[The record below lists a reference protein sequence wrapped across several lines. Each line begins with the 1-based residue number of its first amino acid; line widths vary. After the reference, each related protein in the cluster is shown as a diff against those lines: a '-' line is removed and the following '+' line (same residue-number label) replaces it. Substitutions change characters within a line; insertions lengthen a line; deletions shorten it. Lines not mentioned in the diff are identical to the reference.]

1 MRQTRLVQP
10 SPQQHPVSQQSTAEL
25 GRTGM
30 ILSRVGLGTWAQG
43 GGGWAAGW
51 GPQDDRESM
60 AAIRAAVEAGINWID
75 TAPAYG
81 HGHAEEVVGQVMAEM
96 AEGDRPYVFTK
107 LGRRWDPAD
116 PMAPLRTA
124 LTADSIQGEVEDS
137 LRRLR
142 TERIDLLQV
151 HWPADDGTAIEEY
164 WGALVRLR
172 EQGKIRA
179 AGLSNHNVAQ
189 LAEAEQVGHVDSLQP
204 PFSMIRRDAA
214 AAEIGW
220 CAAHATGVIV
230 YSPLQAG
237 LLSGAMTAQ
246 RVAAMPADDW
256 RSRNAEFAGDR
267 FDRNLDLA
275 RRLLPVARRHG
286 TTQSAVAIAWT
297 LAWPGVTGAIVGARR
312 PEQLRDWIAAA
323 SLRLGDADLDELAAA
338 ITDTG
343 AGTGPARP

>member
-1 MRQTRLVQP
+1 MQP
-10 SPQQHPVSQQSTAEL
+10 SPKEESASERSTAEL

-51 GPQDDRESM
+51 GPQDDRESI
-60 AAIRAAVEAGINWID
+60 AAIQSAVDAGINWID

-81 HGHAEEVVGQVMAEM
+81 HGHAEEVLGQAMAQLKEP
-96 AEGDRPYVFTK
+96 DRPYVFTK

-124 LTADSIQGEVEDS
+124 LSADSIQAEVEDS

-151 HWPADDGTAIEEY
+151 HWPADDGTPIDEY

-179 AGLSNHNVAQ
+179 AGLSNHNVSQ
-189 LAEAEQVGHVDSLQP
+189 LTEAERVGHVDSLQP
-204 PFSMIRRDAA
+204 PFSMIRREVAS
-214 AAEIGW
+214 AELGW
-220 CAAHATGVIV
+220 CAANQAGVIV

-237 LLSGAMTAQ
+237 LLSGAMTAE

-256 RSRNAEFAGDR
+256 RSRNGEFGGER
-267 FDRNLDLA
+267 FDRNLALA
-275 RRLLPVARRHG
+275 ERLRPVAQRHG
-286 TTQSAVAIAWT
+286 TTQAAIAVAWT

-312 PEQLRDWIAAA
+312 PEQLRDWVAAG
-323 SLRLGDADLDELAAA
+323 SLRLDDADLDELAAA
-338 ITDTG
+338 IEETG
-343 AGTGPARP
+343 AGRGPDRPRGQA

>member
-1 MRQTRLVQP
+1 MF
-10 SPQQHPVSQQSTAEL
+10 
-25 GRTGM
+25 
-30 ILSRVGLGTWAQG
+30 LSRVGLGTWAQG

-51 GPQDDRESM
+51 GPQDDRESI
-60 AAIRAAVEAGINWID
+60 AAIHAAVQAGINWID

-81 HGHAEEVVGQVMAEM
+81 HGHAEEVLGQAMAQI
-96 AEGDRPYVFTK
+96 AEADRPFVFTK

-124 LTADSIQGEVEDS
+124 LAADSIQREVEES

-142 TERIDLLQV
+142 TDRIDLLQV
-151 HWPADDGTAIEEY
+151 HWPADDGTPIEEY

-189 LAEAEQVGHVDSLQP
+189 LTEAEQVGHVDSLQP
-204 PFSMIRRDAA
+204 PFSMIKRAA

-220 CAAHATGVIV
+220 CAEHQTGVIV

-256 RSRNAEFAGDR
+256 RSRNPEFAGDKL
-267 FDRNLDLA
+267 DRNLELA
-275 RRLLPVARRHG
+275 ERLRPVAERHG
-286 TTQSAVAIAWT
+286 TTQSAIAIAWT

-312 PEQLRDWIAAA
+312 PVQLKGWIAAG
-323 SLRLGDADLDELAAA
+323 SLRLDDADLDELAAA
-338 ITDTG
+338 IDATG

>member
-1 MRQTRLVQP
+1 MQP
-10 SPQQHPVSQQSTAEL
+10 SPEEQSASEQSTAEL

-43 GGGWAAGW
+43 GGGGGAGW
-51 GPQDDRESM
+51 GPQDDRESI
-60 AAIRAAVEAGINWID
+60 AAIQSAVDAGINWID

-81 HGHAEEVVGQVMAEM
+81 HGHAEEVLGQAIAEIPQS
-96 AEGDRPYVFTK
+96 DRPYVFTK
-107 LGRRWDPAD
+107 LGRRWDASD

-124 LTADSIQGEVEDS
+124 LTADSIQAEVEDS

-151 HWPADDGTAIEEY
+151 HWPADDGTPLDEY

-179 AGLSNHNVAQ
+179 AGLSNHNVSQ
-189 LAEAEQVGHVDSLQP
+189 LAEAERAGHVDSLQP
-204 PFSMIRRDAA
+204 PFSMIRREVAG
-214 AAEIGW
+214 AELGW
-220 CAAHATGVIV
+220 CAANQTGVIV

-237 LLSGAMTAQ
+237 LLSGAMTAE

-256 RSRNAEFAGDR
+256 RSRNGEFGGER
-267 FDRNLDLA
+267 FGRNLALA
-275 RRLLPVARRHG
+275 ERLRPVAQRHG
-286 TTQSAVAIAWT
+286 TTQAAIAVAWT

-312 PEQLRDWIAAA
+312 PEQLRDWISAGE
-323 SLRLGDADLDELAAA
+323 LRLDDADLEELTAA
-338 ITDTG
+338 IEETG
-343 AGTGPARP
+343 AGSGPVRPGGGS

>member
-1 MRQTRLVQP
+1 VQDT
-10 SPQQHPVSQQSTAEL
+10 QDGIEL

-30 ILSRVGLGTWAQG
+30 VLSRVGLGTWAQG

-51 GPQDDRESM
+51 GPQDDSESE
-60 AAIRAAVEAGINWID
+60 AAIRAAAQAGINWID

-81 HGHAEEVVGQVMAEM
+81 HGHAEEVTGRVTAAMSDAE
-96 AEGDRPYVFTK
+96 RPYVFTK

-116 PMAPLRTA
+116 PMSPLRTD
-124 LTADSIQGEVEDS
+124 LSPDSIRREVEDS

-151 HWPADDGTAIEEY
+151 HWPPTDGTPADEY

-179 AGLSNHNVAQ
+179 AGVSNHSAAQ
-189 LAEAEQVGHVDSLQP
+189 LEAAEQVGHVDSLQP
-204 PFSMIRRDAA
+204 PFSMIRRDVA

-220 CAAHATGVIV
+220 CAAHGTGVIV

-237 LLSGAMTAQ
+237 LLTGAMTPE

-256 RSRNAEFAGDR
+256 RSRNPEFAGDR
-267 FDRNLDLA
+267 LKRNLALA
-275 RRLLPVARRHG
+275 QRLRPVADRHA
-286 TTQSAVAIAWT
+286 TTPAAVAIAWV

-312 PEQLRDWIAAA
+312 PAQLRDWVAAGA
-323 SLRLGDADLDELAAA
+323 LRLDDADLDELAAA
-338 ITDTG
+338 IEDTG
-343 AGTGPARP
+343 AGTGPARPDR

>member
-1 MRQTRLVQP
+1 
-10 SPQQHPVSQQSTAEL
+10 
-25 GRTGM
+25 M

-60 AAIRAAVEAGINWID
+60 AAIRAAVDAGINWID

-81 HGHAEEVVGQVMAEM
+81 HGHAEDVLGQALAGLAE
-96 AEGDRPYVFTK
+96 ADRPYVFTK

-124 LTADSIQGEVEDS
+124 LTADSIQREVEDS

-179 AGLSNHNVAQ
+179 AGLSNHNVSQ
-189 LAEAEQVGHVDSLQP
+189 LAEAEQAGHVDSLQP

-220 CAAHATGVIV
+220 CAAHETGVIV
-230 YSPLQAG
+230 YSPIQAG

-246 RVAAMPADDW
+246 RVAAMPPDDW
-256 RSRNAEFAGDR
+256 RSRNAEFAGER
-267 FDRNLDLA
+267 LDRNLDLA
-275 RRLLPVARRHG
+275 RRLLPVAQRHG
-286 TTQSAVAIAWT
+286 TTQAAIAIAWT

-312 PEQLRDWIAAA
+312 PEQLRDWIAAG
-323 SLRLGDADLDELAAA
+323 SLRLDDADLDELSAA
-338 ITDTG
+338 IEATG
-343 AGTGPARP
+343 AGTGPARPPAG